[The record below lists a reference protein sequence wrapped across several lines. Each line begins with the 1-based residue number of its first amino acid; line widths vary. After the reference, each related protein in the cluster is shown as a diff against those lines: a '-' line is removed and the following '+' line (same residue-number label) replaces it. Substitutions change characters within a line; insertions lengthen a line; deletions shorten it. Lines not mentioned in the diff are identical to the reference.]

1 MPWTYVIAAFL
12 LAATMGMAIASLVS
26 SIWPH
31 WSRATR
37 LLVSAAFLPGVTL
50 AAAFL
55 LALYVKGHGDPSM
68 SDLAAAAVVRLGG
81 LFTAIAFAGGLAGA
95 AISRRG
101 RGR

>member
-1 MPWTYVIAAFL
+1 MAWTYIIAAFL
-12 LAATMGMAIASLVS
+12 LAATMGMAIGSLVA
-26 SIWPH
+26 SIRPQ
-31 WSRATR
+31 WSPARS
-37 LLVSAAFLPGVTL
+37 LLVSAAVLPGVTL
-50 AAAFL
+50 AAALL
-55 LALYVKGHGDPSM
+55 LALYVRGHGDPSM